1 MQTQSI
7 GKSPTATVIVPY
19 KQITDVLYKCVKSL
33 LNQTIKD
40 IEIILLP
47 DVYEKLTLEDHRIS
61 IIAKPGSPS
70 EKRNLGVE
78 LAKSGNIAFID
89 DDAYAPENWI
99 EVGVRNLS
107 QESIVG
113 GPNIMAPENNA
124 RRKAS
129 DLFYTYKLGTLR
141 EVYRYKPVGTKR
153 YVDNLG
159 TVNLFILKQVFVDTG
174 GFDGKFWPGEDTHLY
189 EKLKKNGYKVFYDP
203 SLFVYHRRRE
213 VFYSHIKQLWEYAK
227 YRGRALKRGEVK
239 LFYLIP
245 SLLLIV
251 TASSAIAMIMYDE
264 LFFVLFLLGF
274 VAVSIITFTTF
285 LKKSLSIKVTLLGVA
300 TFWLSHLAYSVGVFR
315 GLISWN

>member
-1 MQTQSI
+1 MNAIFSDFANLTPRFLFS
-7 GKSPTATVIVPY
+7 
-19 KQITDVLYKCVKSL
+19 DVLYKCVKSL
-33 LNQTIKD
+33 LNQTIED

-47 DVYEKLTLEDHRIS
+47 DVYEKLTFEDPRIS
-61 IIAKPGSPS
+61 IVVRLGSPS
-70 EKRNLGVE
+70 EKRNLGVK
-78 LAKSGNIAFID
+78 LAKSENIAFID

-99 EVGVRNLS
+99 EIGVRNLS

-124 RRKAS
+124 KREAS
-129 DLFYTYKLGTLR
+129 DLFYTYKLGTMR
-141 EVYRYKPVGTKR
+141 ELYRYKPVGTKR

-159 TVNLFILKQVFVDTG
+159 TVNLFILKRVFVEVG
-174 GFDGKFWPGEDTHLY
+174 GFDGKFWPGEDTYLY
-189 EKLKKNGYKVFYDP
+189 EKLKKNGYKIFYDP

-213 VFYSHIKQLWEYAK
+213 VFYSHLKQLWEYAK
-227 YRGRALKRGEVK
+227 YRGHALKRGEVK

-251 TASSAIAMIMYDE
+251 TASLTIVTIIYDV

-274 VAVSIITFTTF
+274 VAVSAITFTTF
-285 LKKSLSIKVTLLGVA
+285 LKRSHSIKASLLGLI

-315 GLISWN
+315 GLISWD